1 MVVWV
6 VVTVA
11 TAPEQLFLLLLP
23 PLVLGWCL
31 FLWVVVVNHCWS
43 LVVRRC
49 GALGRVEHQTN
60 RWERKLVVVHS
71 IQPRGC

>member
-1 MVVWV
+1 MVGQ
-6 VVTVA
+6 VT
-11 TAPEQLFLLLLP
+11 TALEQLFLLLLP

-31 FLWVVVVNHCWS
+31 FLWVVVLVNHCWS

-60 RWERKLVVVHS
+60 PWQRKLVLVQS
-71 IQPRGC
+71 IQTRCC